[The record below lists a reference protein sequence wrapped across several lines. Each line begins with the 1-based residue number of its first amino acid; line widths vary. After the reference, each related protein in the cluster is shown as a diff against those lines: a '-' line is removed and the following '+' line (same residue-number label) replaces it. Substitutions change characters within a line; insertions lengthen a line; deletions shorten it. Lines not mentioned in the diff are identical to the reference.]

1 MARSFGPSEA
11 KEETITMGSTYIL
24 RKGAATMSDIKDG
37 YAGAFGLGDGKIFYV
52 DPGNGS
58 DNNSGEEAEDAFATL
73 QAGIDATT
81 SGRGDLILRL
91 PGGEEVTETVAFNKS
106 GIYVKAVT
114 YGVNPYAS
122 GELFST
128 YSAAA
133 FTDGPAATITA
144 RCTIDGLGFASRDTG
159 ATFYSGA
166 AMLIGGDGLAGQFGA
181 HIVNCRFPKWGL
193 DNRIGIAVEGTSD
206 VIIENCDFEG
216 VGANF
221 DSGIYVQGATA
232 NITIRGNHFRDCT
245 QGIQFGAFAGGGP
258 DCIIQ
263 GNVAVHGSLL
273 AAASAAVGVVVDNY
287 IPTKDVAAAFGGAS
301 LGTLEGYGLWFANNH
316 YSETP

>member
-1 MARSFGPSEA
+1 
-11 KEETITMGSTYIL
+11 MGNTYIL

-52 DPGNGS
+52 DPGNGN
-58 DNNSGEEAEDAFATL
+58 DNNGGEEAEDAFATL
-73 QAGIDATT
+73 QAGIDACT

-91 PGGEEVTETVAFNKS
+91 PGGEEVTQTVSFNKN

-128 YSAAA
+128 YAAA
-133 FTDGPAATITA
+133 SFTDGPVATITS

-159 ATFYSGA
+159 ATFWDGA
-166 AMLIGGDGLAGQFGA
+166 ALLIGGDGAAGQFGT

-245 QGIQFGAFAGGGP
+245 TGIAFGAFAGGGP
-258 DCIIQ
+258 DCLIQ
-263 GNVAVHGSLL
+263 GNVAVHGTLL
-273 AAASAAVGVVVDNY
+273 TASSAAVGVVVDNY
-287 IPTKDVAAAFGGAS
+287 IPTLDVGNAYGSGVS
-301 LGTLEGYGLWFANNH
+301 LATLEGYGLWFANNH

>member
-1 MARSFGPSEA
+1 MTLYNMKTGVSTVSDLSAGLSS
-11 KEETITMGSTYIL
+11 TML
-24 RKGAATMSDIKDG
+24 M
-37 YAGAFGLGDGKIFYV
+37 GDGVVFYV

-58 DNNSGEEAEDAFATL
+58 DANNGLSAAEAFATL
-73 QAGIDATT
+73 QAGIDACV
-81 SGRGDLILRL
+81 SGRGDVILRL
-91 PGGEEVTETVAFNKS
+91 PGGEEVTSTVAFNKS

-128 YSAAA
+128 YAAAA
-133 FTDGPAATITA
+133 FTDGPAATVTE
-144 RCTIDGLGFASRDTG
+144 RCTIEGLGFVSRDTG
-159 ATFYSGA
+159 ATFYGGA
-166 AMLIGGDGLAGQFGA
+166 ALLIGGESDATPFGA
-181 HIVNCRFPKWGL
+181 HLLNCRFPKWNL
-193 DNRIGIAVEGTSD
+193 TNRIGVAVEGSSD
-206 VIIENCDFEG
+206 CIIEGCDFEG

-232 NITIRGNHFRDCT
+232 NITIIGNRFRDCT

-258 DCIIQ
+258 DCVIQ

-273 AAASAAVGVVVDNY
+273 AAPSAAVGAVVDNY
-287 IPTKDVAAAFGGAS
+287 IPTKDVGDAYGGDS
-301 LGTLEGYGLWFANNH
+301 LGTLEGYGLWFADNH

>member
-1 MARSFGPSEA
+1 V
-11 KEETITMGSTYIL
+11 GSTYIL
-24 RKGAATMSDIKDG
+24 RKGASSLSDLKDG
-37 YAGAFGLGDGKIFYV
+37 LVGTFGLGDGEVFYV

-58 DNNSGEEAEDAFATL
+58 DANSGTEAGDAFATL
-73 QAGIDATT
+73 QAGIDACV

-91 PGGEEVTETVAFNKS
+91 PGGEEVTQTVSFNKN

-114 YGVNPYAS
+114 YGVNPFAS

-128 YSAAA
+128 YAAA
-133 FTDGPAATITA
+133 SFTDGPAATITA

-159 ATFYSGA
+159 ATFYDGA
-166 AMLIGGDGLAGQFGA
+166 ALLIGGEADATPFGA
-181 HIVNCRFPKWGL
+181 HLINCRFPKWGL
-193 DNRIGIAVEGTSD
+193 DNRIGLAVEGSSD
-206 VIIENCDFEG
+206 CIIENCDFEG
-216 VGANF
+216 VGSNF

-273 AAASAAVGVVVDNY
+273 AVPGTAVGAVVDNY
-287 IPTKDVAAAFGGAS
+287 IPTKDVGNAFGGDS
-301 LGTLEGYGLWFANNH
+301 LATLEGYGLWFANNH